1 MSFVSGALMRCPEPR
16 PLLRSWQPMRNTMHV
31 TSAFFSV
38 PQATQ
43 LHGGIPKEKLSL
55 LPWRFEVCVQNNL
68 VMCVWCKCDVCL
80 PVRLCLDLWK
90 CGFMMMCYVFMCVAR
105 DSLCLFL
112 SFLFLFHIRFL
123 SIILPLKNV
132 NFFTCYVNFSTCYYK
147 TDRVRITTFTWVIIN
162 SLLVFWAPGSLL
174 PDRVDFYGGVPSG
187 GATEQEHQYQYDWQ
201 ENCCDKKKLI
211 ITPMNTYILGCGKYG
226 QLGLSDGR

>member
-1 MSFVSGALMRCPEPR
+1 MWV
-16 PLLRSWQPMRNTMHV
+16 H
-31 TSAFFSV
+31 
-38 PQATQ
+38 
-43 LHGGIPKEKLSL
+43 
-55 LPWRFEVCVQNNL
+55 
-68 VMCVWCKCDVCL
+68 
-80 PVRLCLDLWK
+80 
-90 CGFMMMCYVFMCVAR
+90 VFMCVAR

-123 SIILPLKNV
+123 SIILPVKNV

-187 GATEQEHQYQYDWQ
+187 GATEQVSTSSYLAQRCMHAMRRSFKSVCQSVPRRTEWVESRHFLCQKSIAKSEPQKLQAGTRNAEQRYQD
-201 ENCCDKKKLI
+201 
-211 ITPMNTYILGCGKYG
+211 
-226 QLGLSDGR
+226 QLVGNAPRKRSK